1 MSSTF
6 ERLNLRNQK
15 QIVVLSAPESFEDEL
30 SKLRGVTILRDLQDR
45 NEIEFSLAFIT
56 KEKEVETLGKAIAK
70 KAKGDAVIW
79 FAYPKGT
86 SKNTKAR
93 STAITAGEF
102 SASLDSKASGAL
114 LSMRIRR
121 LAVFDEWNLSNR

>member
-114 LSMRIRR
+114 LSMRIGR
-121 LAVFDEWNLSNR
+121 LAVFD